1 MKFNLATM
9 RTKVKN
15 FFVNLIYRLKPRFQ
29 FRWILT
35 CVLWIILLI
44 YLGFG
49 VFFGYQIYHNHLEDS
64 RVQFS
69 TKIYP
74 FPAAFVGGNI
84 IWVKDYYQQLAYIR
98 NFSEKT
104 KQPLPEAQVLRKQI
118 MDQLVEN
125 RLLNWE
131 ASKNGIRV
139 TSKDVDD
146 AYQKIV
152 DESGGQANVQKVLRD
167 LYNMSEKEFKALVR
181 DQVVKEKI
189 QDQLIAQVKVQHIL
203 TKDEGRANEVAT
215 KAKAGEDWANLAKT
229 YSEDIKTRDTSGEL
243 GWIARGNLVIDNQQV
258 PEFEEA
264 AFNAKI
270 GEIFGPVK
278 SAVGFQIG
286 KVEEKK
292 GKIQQSY
299 TNWLDS
305 LKKQTK
311 TYIFI
316 N

>member
-1 MKFNLATM
+1 MKLNLSKF
-9 RTKVKN
+9 RFRVKD
-15 FFVNLIYRLKPRFQ
+15 FFINLLFRLKPRFQ

-35 CVLWIILLI
+35 CILWILFLA

-49 VFFGYQIYHNHLEDS
+49 IFFGYQIYHNHSENN

-74 FPAAFVGGNI
+74 FPVAFVGGNI
-84 IWVKDYYQQLAYIR
+84 IWTKDYYQQLAYIR
-98 NFSEKT
+98 QFAEKT
-104 KQPLPEAQVLRKQI
+104 KQPLPEDKVLRQQI
-118 MDQLVEN
+118 MDQLIEN
-125 RLLNWE
+125 RLLEWE

-139 TSKDVDD
+139 TSKDIND
-146 AYQKIV
+146 AYQKII
-152 DESGGQANVQKVLRD
+152 DESGGAANVQKVLRE
-167 LYNMSEKEFKALVR
+167 LYDMSEKEFKQLVR
-181 DQVVKEKI
+181 QQVIKEKI

-203 TKDEGRANEVAT
+203 TKDEGRANEVAG

-229 YSEDIKTRDTSGEL
+229 YSEDIKTRDNSGEL
-243 GWIARGNLVIDNQQV
+243 GWIARGNLVIDNKQV

-264 AFNAKI
+264 AFKAKI

-278 SAVGFQIG
+278 SEVGFQIG
-286 KVEEKK
+286 KVEEKR

-299 TNWLDS
+299 TNWLAS

-311 TYIFI
+311 IYIFI
-316 N
+316 K